1 MKVVFRTFLL
11 VVVYVGWALIG
22 THSVLKNNIMS
33 FHGPTIGGRF
43 GPKLDCVRAAEALF
57 IALDA
62 APFLYHDTDFGII
75 KAATTISKDDCL
87 RIPTRTIDPDLLA
100 AVQQK
105 YEHATQQ
112 MKPGKPSQ
120 VLYMV
125 FSYRRVFSAYPS
137 WPLGKL
143 QSLLMN
149 FNDLSTGQGFIHYL
163 RCDYS
168 LHLEPYH
175 TFILSNL
182 HNQSAGR
189 DVLERL
195 SECGEQ
201 ETFDALIEDRLSDL
215 RTLSRA
221 GQE

>member
-1 MKVVFRTFLL
+1 ML
-11 VVVYVGWALIG
+11 VVVCVGWALIG

-33 FHGPTIGGRF
+33 FHSPAIGGRF
-43 GPKLDCVRAAEALF
+43 GPNFDCERAAEALF

-62 APFLYHDTDFGII
+62 ASFLYQETDFGII
-75 KAATTISKDDCL
+75 KAATSISEDDCVGFTV
-87 RIPTRTIDPDLLA
+87 PTIEPDLLA

-112 MKPGKPSQ
+112 LKPGKPSQ
-120 VLYMV
+120 ILFNI
-125 FSYRRVFSAYPS
+125 FSYRRELSAYPR
-137 WPLGKL
+137 WPLGQL
-143 QSLLMN
+143 QSLVMN
-149 FNDLSTGQGFIHYL
+149 FKNLSTGQGFIHYL

-182 HNQSAGR
+182 HNQSTGR
-189 DVLERL
+189 GVLDRL

-215 RTLSRA
+215 RILSRA